1 MSQSKQKPG
10 AGSAL
15 GRFLTIRMSA
25 ILASLVIF
33 AAIAS
38 LVGIG
43 RYAESQTQIGSNDFK
58 RIVENKD
65 LVADVLPPPSYVI
78 EAYIHVLA
86 AAAEPETAAANL
98 TEFKEHKAE
107 YLQRIDFWRQ
117 SSIDPHIKGHLL
129 NESPDALEPFWTEAE
144 GTLFPM
150 LMAPGPKDAS
160 TIKASLDRI
169 SAAFEAHR
177 AVVEEIVANAA
188 KAEKQIQADVAA
200 EMDWILL
207 LEVAVVTATLLVLC
221 GLIFGMFR
229 RVIRPLDRIS
239 TYTSHLAAGS
249 EEGEVPFLDRS
260 DEIGSLARSVRVFKD
275 ASADNLERQQQIAA
289 EREENARIRQQADAQ
304 VLAQAK
310 ATTDAIEK
318 LGDALRTLADGDL
331 TSTIDVDFH
340 PDFEG
345 LRHDFNHSV
354 AKLHTALQAVAANG
368 HMINGA
374 SRELLAASDN
384 LSQRTERQA
393 SAVEQTA
400 AAIEQ
405 VTKSVSSAA
414 ENAEQAGR
422 IVRHTGQAA
431 EKAGEVVR
439 KAVAAMGDIES
450 ASRSI
455 SNIIAIIDEVAFQTN
470 LLALNASV
478 EAARAG
484 EAGKGFS
491 VVAQEVRELAQ
502 RSAAQAK
509 EIKTL
514 IANSNE
520 LVTTGADLVGET
532 GRTLETIV
540 SEVRNVDANVSSIVT
555 AVKEQALSLNEIN
568 RAIAD
573 IDTNTQQ
580 NASMAEEATAASH
593 SLAGEV
599 DALSQMIGQ
608 FRLGGETRR
617 AGGERKAEP
626 VREPARRAA
635 PRIVGN
641 TALKEEGWEEF

>member
-1 MSQSKQKPG
+1 MSETIPNN
-10 AGSAL
+10 SALKSL
-15 GRFLTIRMSA
+15 GRFLNIRTSA
-25 ILASLVIF
+25 ILASIVIF
-33 AAIAS
+33 AAAGS
-38 LVGIG
+38 LVAIG
-43 RYAESQTQIGSNDFK
+43 LYAEIRGQIGSDNFK
-58 RIVENKD
+58 QIIENKD
-65 LVADVLPPPSYVI
+65 LVADVLPPPSYAI
-78 EAYIHVLA
+78 EAYVHVLA
-86 AAAEPETAAANL
+86 AAAEPETAGANL
-98 TEFKEHKAE
+98 EEFKGHKAE
-107 YLQRIDFWRQ
+107 YLERLDYWRASRI
-117 SSIDPHIKGHLL
+117 SPHIKAHLL
-129 NESPDALEPFWTEAE
+129 DDSPKSLEPFWAEAE
-144 GTLFPM
+144 GTFFPM
-150 LMAPGPKDAS
+150 LMATGPKDPDA
-160 TIKASLDRI
+160 IKASLDRL

-177 AVVEEIVANAA
+177 AVVAEIVDNAT
-188 KAEKQIQADVAA
+188 AEERQIQSSVLA
-200 EMDWILL
+200 EMDRLTNLELLVVVSASVILSLL
-207 LEVAVVTATLLVLC
+207 LV
-221 GLIFGMFR
+221 GLFR
-229 RVIRPLDRIS
+229 RVIRPLNRIS
-239 TYTSHLAAGS
+239 TYTTRLAAGS
-249 EEGEVPFLDRS
+249 DEGEVPFLDRS
-260 DEIGSLARSVRVFKD
+260 DEIGALAHSVRVFKQ

-289 EREENARIRQQADAQ
+289 EREEHARIRQQADAQ
-304 VLAQAK
+304 VLAQAE

-354 AKLHTALQAVAANG
+354 AKLSTALQAVAANG
-368 HMINGA
+368 DMINGA
-374 SRELLAASDN
+374 SHELLTASDN

-393 SAVEQTA
+393 AAVEQTA
-400 AAIEQ
+400 AAVEE

-414 ENAEQAGR
+414 ENAEEAGR
-422 IVRHTGQAA
+422 IVRNTGVAA

-439 KAVAAMGDIES
+439 KAVAAMGDIEV
-450 ASRSI
+450 ASQ
-455 SNIIAIIDEVAFQTN
+455 NIGNIVAIIDEVAFQTN

-491 VVAQEVRELAQ
+491 VVASEVRELAQ

-509 EIKTL
+509 EIKKL
-514 IANSNE
+514 IDNSNA
-520 LVTTGADLVGET
+520 LVTTGAELVGET

-540 SEVRNVDANVSSIVT
+540 SEVKNVDINVSSIVT

-573 IDTNTQQ
+573 IETNTQQ